1 MKVKKMN
8 QTISTQTQRNI
19 PTSSFASRP
28 DFANGRQIKL
38 ALDARLARER
48 DAKLKGDDLEL
59 DGDELDDDD
68 LELGAGMRKA
78 KPRNIVEK
86 IELARLK
93 RALDRGEKLSPSEA
107 DRLGDMKSPVAEG
120 LLKRNKELSKPK
132 GFTLSTMK
140 ALLRGL

>member
-38 ALDARLARER
+38 D
-48 DAKLKGDDLEL
+48 L

-132 GFTLSTMK
+132 GFTLSPMK